1 MQVKTEVLDLAV
13 LAVLVERGG
22 CVRLFVGVGVDCEL
36 VVFGGVCVEVVQLVE
51 VV

>member
-13 LAVLVERGG
+13 LAVLVERGA

-36 VVFGGVCVEVVQLVE
+36 LEFGGVGVEVVQLVE

>member
-1 MQVKTEVLDLAV
+1 MQVKTEVLDFAV
-13 LAVLVERGG
+13 LGVLVERGG

-36 VVFGGVCVEVVQLVE
+36 MVFGGVGVEVVQLVG